1 MAALLVEVKHF
12 NLGAGNMID
21 FADFLDST
29 MRQVE
34 RENCSTSG
42 ETI

>member
-1 MAALLVEVKHF
+1 MSFLRIAKLREMAALLVEAKHF

-29 MRQVE
+29 M
-34 RENCSTSG
+34 
-42 ETI
+42 